1 MVHGIWISFVSSFLH
16 FLRIKPV
23 LINTSFQ
30 PSILAFFLIAML
42 WMAIH
47 LYSRNFNINFMKT
60 LHKTVIDVFAT
71 FLLLSH
77 AKFVFASLKEL
88 CWNNGKKIL
97 KQKKL

>member
-1 MVHGIWISFVSSFLH
+1 
-16 FLRIKPV
+16 
-23 LINTSFQ
+23 
-30 PSILAFFLIAML
+30 
-42 WMAIH
+42 
-47 LYSRNFNINFMKT
+47 MKT